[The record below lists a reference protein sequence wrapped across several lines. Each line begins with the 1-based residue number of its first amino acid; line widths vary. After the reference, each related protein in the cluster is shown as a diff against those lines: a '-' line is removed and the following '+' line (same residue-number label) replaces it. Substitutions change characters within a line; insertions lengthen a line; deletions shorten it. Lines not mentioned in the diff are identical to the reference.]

1 MHSFLNRRV
10 KQFLC
15 DFFWVCPPRTNL
27 CYLLFK
33 SFKSNEK
40 CRHNEMRRQLF
51 FQLVLIERVV
61 GFNVHG
67 CPHPSGFEHKKRLP
81 TFCLDEKNFLNGTLF
96 FEISMLLLQSRFTK
110 IVTNEFFLF
119 NLSFGKLMMCCN
131 WVRE

>member
-15 DFFWVCPPRTNL
+15 DFFLVCPPRTNL

-81 TFCLDEKNFLNGTLF
+81 TFCLDEKKLFEWDLIFRNFNAFVAISFHQNSYERIF
-96 FEISMLLLQSRFTK
+96 FVQF
-110 IVTNEFFLF
+110 V
-119 NLSFGKLMMCCN
+119 
-131 WVRE
+131 VRLIDDVL